1 MKMMV
6 HVGLAEKMVVVVV
19 EITVKMVAGV
29 AVEVTV
35 KAVAAVATFQL
46 RPRIFPRRSH

>member
-1 MKMMV
+1 MKMLV

-19 EITVKMVAGV
+19 EITVKMV
-29 AVEVTV
+29 VEVTV